1 MTACRNISS
10 GDLPVGPHPD
20 THSHSTRS
28 LGALGVSG
36 AAGPQQRRLRVVP
49 RIQRGGRAPWAAG
62 IAGLGRS
69 RGLQSPVSCLCC
81 SSPAPCT
88 GRALG
93 QGRRDGRSRFG
104 RVGFAFPR
112 VKSPTPELPLREFL
126 RGWVT
131 QKAEHREVWMDTQAP
146 SEVFT
151 AGILEDF
158 KC

>member
-36 AAGPQQRRLRVVP
+36 AAAAPAP
-49 RIQRGGRAPWAAG
+49 SRAPRSARRKSS
-62 IAGLGRS
+62 LGRRNRRPGAEQRAAEPS
-69 RGLQSPVSCLCC
+69 ILFMLLL
-81 SSPAPCT
+81 SSPLHRESARAGKE
-88 GRALG
+88 GRQESVWKGGVRL
-93 QGRRDGRSRFG
+93 
-104 RVGFAFPR
+104 PP
-112 VKSPTPELPLREFL
+112 VKSPTPELPLRESL